1 MSTLAKIQLIPNY
14 VAELRTQTGYYL
26 QWIPNEY
33 ADQVSADNFYEVL
46 RKDVEIARCLHLL
59 SLMTAGETTTVEC
72 DDERLAELS
81 TFILRQIKDFIHAR
95 KSLVEKAV
103 LFGCGIQR
111 KYYRRVFYQD
121 RYWQMPYRLAEVD
134 RRRLRIE
141 RDEEDKTVLYW
152 TIWCPKI
159 DQYIM
164 LEDRSINANAPD
176 GCGVQDYVW
185 YMHMAEEMSPYFEGF
200 GETLYTLAYIKSKV
214 VQYWA
219 DLCESWSKP
228 FLVAQVDLMKATID
242 ATLGTTGFPTAE
254 SRVNA
259 LIETFEKC
267 RGRHIAVVDAGDKLQ
282 WFEHGST
289 GANIIRELL
298 EYCDKKI
305 QLLILGA
312 ELSTTAGGVGSYA
325 LGAVH
330 KAQTDTVVIYNRLR
344 LAEVLV
350 DDLLYDF
357 YYRNQGQL
365 RSLDIEFPNPGDVR
379 IKIEVA
385 GQPPN
390 PQQQTPPGMPGQE
403 PARQPKTM
411 EQPQGAPRQ

>member
-1 MSTLAKIQLIPNY
+1 MATLAKIQLIPNY
-14 VAELRTQTGYYL
+14 VGELRTQIGYYL

-59 SLMTAGETTTVEC
+59 SLMTAGETATIEC
-72 DDERLAELS
+72 DDERLAEVS
-81 TFILRQIKDFIHAR
+81 AFVLRQIKDFIHAR

-111 KYYRRVFYQD
+111 KYYHRVFYQE

-141 RDEEDKTVLYW
+141 RDEDDKTLVYW
-152 TIWCPKI
+152 TIWCPEI

-164 LEDRSINANAPD
+164 LEDRSQNQNAPD

-185 YMHMAEEMSPYFEGF
+185 YMHMAEELSPYFEGF
-200 GETLYTLAYIKSKV
+200 GEVLYTLAYIKSKV

-228 FLVAQVDLMKATID
+228 FLVAQVDLTKATID
-242 ATLGTTGFPTAE
+242 ATLGSGFPSSE

-259 LIETFEKC
+259 LIDTFEKC
-267 RGRHIAVVDAGDKLQ
+267 RGRHVAVVDVGDKLQ

-305 QLLILGA
+305 QLLIL
-312 ELSTTAGGVGSYA
+312 
-325 LGAVH
+325 
-330 KAQTDTVVIYNRLR
+330 
-344 LAEVLV
+344 
-350 DDLLYDF
+350 
-357 YYRNQGQL
+357 
-365 RSLDIEFPNPGDVR
+365 
-379 IKIEVA
+379 
-385 GQPPN
+385 
-390 PQQQTPPGMPGQE
+390 
-403 PARQPKTM
+403 
-411 EQPQGAPRQ
+411 